1 MSSIYLASRRSNP
14 RMAMSDRDVLG
25 CRVRESSPSQG
36 TCSCTCA
43 AAAVVTLAW
52 TWTWTGHPLHVPGRG
67 ARRPAAPRGA
77 PRARSLPRR
86 LALPVRGRARQR
98 YTQARPAAGHDHA
111 RGKSHGLV
119 VCAAL
124 LLLFRKNYR
133 RWHQKLQPGY
143 SLAAAHTVT
152 HTLSPLPMQQHACM
166 PQCL

>member
-25 CRVRESSPSQG
+25 CRVRES
-36 TCSCTCA
+36 TCSA
-43 AAAVVTLAW
+43 AAAQVHEHVRCALAW
-52 TWTWTGHPLHVPGRG
+52 TWTWTGHPLR
-67 ARRPAAPRGA
+67 
-77 PRARSLPRR
+77 LPRR
-86 LALPVRGRARQR
+86 LALPVRGRPRQR